1 MGYRLEMKV
10 IDPAVRRLLV
20 HSISNPPLGWSDCH
34 IDVLQVCPSGT
45 HGRRTGLRTAMLD
58 LLVVEDSCGR
68 TVLLRALTVG
78 CSSRSKA
85 ARAVAVA
92 AIVGLMEGVVVMQGV
107 VEVCSSRSVP

>member
-1 MGYRLEMKV
+1 MKV

-68 TVLLRALTVG
+68 TVLSRALTVG

-92 AIVGLMEGVVVMQGV
+92 AIVGLMEGVVVMQDV